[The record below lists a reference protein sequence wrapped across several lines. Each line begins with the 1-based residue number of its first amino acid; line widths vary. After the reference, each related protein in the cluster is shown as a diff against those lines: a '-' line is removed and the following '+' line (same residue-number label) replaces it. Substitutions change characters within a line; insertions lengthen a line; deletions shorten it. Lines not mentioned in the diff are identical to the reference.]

1 MERLVFRELVKV
13 DETLGILN
21 GFVDVEVLGAWYGG
35 FAIVALIVVNEG
47 GLVVIHNLLHLLDF
61 RFGKDVVLLVLA
73 RTSVVTS
80 SEADTVLKEGEM
92 C

>member
-1 MERLVFRELVKV
+1 MKV

-21 GFVDVEVLGAWYGG
+21 GFADVEVLRAWYRG
-35 FAIVALIVVNEG
+35 FTIVALVVVDEG

-61 RFGKDVVLLVLA
+61 RFAKDIVLLILA
-73 RTSVVTS
+73 RMSDVTP
-80 SEADTVLKEGEM
+80 SEADTVLKENEM